1 MTPLEAGEIVIRR
14 IEWDLFEKFKCCF
27 DFSLEP
33 KLNDFKNIFR
43 YKVEEMSSEIEV
55 DINLNRDMSL
65 PLIQNETST
74 GLISLK
80 PSRPIKNLYLI
91 CSHTNLFGF

>member
-1 MTPLEAGEIVIRR
+1 
-14 IEWDLFEKFKCCF
+14 
-27 DFSLEP
+27 
-33 KLNDFKNIFR
+33 
-43 YKVEEMSSEIEV
+43 MSSEIEV